1 MQPYLLT
8 PPATTPV
15 SLAEAK
21 THCRVDH
28 SGDDTYI
35 TGLIGAAVGHLDG
48 RAGILGRC
56 IMEQVWVYPF
66 AKWPASGYLKIDIP
80 DVSAAVVKYFDT
92 DGAEQTVSSSVYR
105 VERAVE
111 GAHIWFTSGFTWPDL
126 YIDRPSPISVTV
138 TAAMP
143 STAPALQ
150 AIRHAM
156 LLMIGHW
163 YENREEVVVGQLD
176 VRSLPMAVGALLSPL
191 RRVGF

>member
-8 PPATTPV
+8 PPSETPV

-21 THCRVDH
+21 AHCRVTH
-28 SGDDTYI
+28 SDDDTYI

-56 IMEQVWVYPF
+56 IMEQEWVFPF
-66 AKWPASGYLKIDIP
+66 PKWPATGKLVVDIP
-80 DVSAAVVKYFDT
+80 DVTEAAVTYFDE
-92 DGAEQTVSSSVYR
+92 DGAEQTVPDSVYL
-105 VERAVE
+105 VERDVRGTA
-111 GAHIWFTSGFTWPDL
+111 IWLMSGFTWPAL
-126 YIDRPSPISVTV
+126 HADRPAPVQVTV
-138 TAAMP
+138 TAKILAN
-143 STAPALQ
+143 APALQ

-163 YENREEVVVGQLD
+163 YENREAVMVGQLD
-176 VRSLPMAVGALLSPL
+176 TRTLPLAVDRLLAPL

>member
-28 SGDDTYI
+28 SADDTYI

-56 IMEQVWVYPF
+56 VMEQTWVYPF
-66 AKWPASGYLKIDIP
+66 AKWPASGRIVIDIP
-80 DVSAAVVKYFDT
+80 DVSAAVVKYFDA
-92 DGAEQTVSSSVYR
+92 DGAEQTVSSGVYIL
-105 VERAVE
+105 ERAVE
-111 GAHIWFTSGFTWPDL
+111 GAHIWFMSGFTWPDL
-126 YIDRPSPISVTV
+126 YIDRPSPVQVTV
-138 TAAMP
+138 TAGLPAD
-143 STAPALQ
+143 APALQ
-150 AIRHAM
+150 AVRHAM

-163 YENREEVVVGQLD
+163 YENREAVMVGQLD
-176 VRSLPMAVGALLSPL
+176 VRSLPMAVDHLLSPL

>member
-8 PPATTPV
+8 PPETTPV

-21 THCRVDH
+21 THCRVGH
-28 SGDDTYI
+28 TDDDAYI

-56 IMEQVWVYPF
+56 IMAQTWVYPF
-66 AKWPASGYLKIDIP
+66 EKWPASGKLLIDLP
-80 DVSAAVVKYFDT
+80 DVTAAVVKYFDAA
-92 DGAEQTVSSSVYR
+92 GVERTVSSSLYL
-105 VERAVE
+105 VERDVR
-111 GAHIWFTSGFTWPDL
+111 GTGIWLMSGFTWPDL
-126 YIDRPSPISVTV
+126 HVDRPSPVQVTV
-138 TAAMP
+138 TAAIP

-150 AIRHAM
+150 AVRHAM

-163 YENREEVVVGQLD
+163 YENREAVMVGQLD
-176 VRSLPMAVGALLSPL
+176 VRSLPMAVDHLLSPL